1 MAQVAINLNRA
12 RARSITIH
20 DFAAITISQVLGKP
34 FLEILKNWMSEIIAQ
49 SWSWYENQKI
59 QKESVFL

>member
-1 MAQVAINLNRA
+1 MAQVTINLNRA

-34 FLEILKNWMSEIIAQ
+34 FLEILKTWMSEIIVQ
-49 SWSWYENQKI
+49 S
-59 QKESVFL
+59 